1 MHRCR
6 RVIWGLGALLCG
18 VAAGASAQTD
28 SSCRMGT
35 SAAKLM
41 ATNASQE
48 PADAAHTVLRPC
60 RGRLKEGRA
69 TVIYGIGDGVSRELS
84 LGAGDY
90 VEQKLSVALGP
101 GKQLADVW
109 PKRGVLTAV
118 LGILTGQRTALTGT
132 SGFEGAGNTLP
143 LTGSLLMIDGTPLAL
158 ALHGLDPAQPVAL
171 VQGSRRV
178 VAQPDNGRALLKFG
192 ALAPGLATLEQG
204 ARRFSVKL
212 VPLSDEPELARDL
225 QALAEGQ
232 DDVSARPLRRA
243 LLLQEAQYP
252 VNAAAEYL
260 AGRAQP

>member
-1 MHRCR
+1 MQFRQR
-6 RVIWGLGALLCG
+6 WIKGLGILWCCT
-18 VAAGASAQTD
+18 AGAVQAQSD
-28 SSCRMGT
+28 SCLMGT
-35 SAAKLM
+35 AAVKSM

-48 PADAAHTVLRPC
+48 PANATHTVLRPC

-90 VEQKLSVALGP
+90 VEQKLAAALGP

-143 LTGSLLMIDGTPLAL
+143 LTGGLLMIDGTPLAL

-178 VAQPDNGRALLKFG
+178 VSKPDNGRAVLQFA

-204 ARRFSVKL
+204 SRRFSVKL
-212 VPLSDEPELARDL
+212 VPLSEEPELAQDL
-225 QALAEGQ
+225 QALAGVQE
-232 DDVSARPLRRA
+232 DPSARQLRRA
-243 LLLQEAQYP
+243 ILLQEAQYP
-252 VNAAAEYL
+252 VNAAAEYM